1 MTDRSLKRKKVI
13 FRRLSLAFVLY
24 VVFFIIGLYFSNE
37 GVMAMPRAHFLLMY
51 SFIVAAQCV
60 SYWLVKTGYFNQ
72 DNDEVFTGI
81 QILVMNLSLIYVMTY
96 LDYTQQAALINVS
109 ILGLL
114 FGVFSLGRAYFL
126 FLSSVPIMAFSILI
140 ASHYFSG
147 TLSVPLNVAILQLLI
162 LSVLL
167 VSCSTIANYLSV
179 LRDNLKLN
187 HQQLGYKK
195 EDLEVAQRELLSVIR
210 QTEKKA
216 SRDELTGLF
225 NRRQF
230 GEVLHAQI
238 SVALSSKTP
247 LGFLLLDVDHFKPV
261 NDTYGHLAGD
271 KILRAFSK
279 IHEHCLRKTD
289 FIARY
294 GGEEF
299 VVLLPDAD
307 ESLLLE
313 IGERIRIFVESMIFD
328 DIKKGFHVTVSIGAT
343 HYLDQ
348 EAPDETIKRADLSL
362 YEAKNTGRNQMIY
375 AANSEKEYFS
385 YKASSK
391 TMIKAG

>member
-1 MTDRSLKRKKVI
+1 MPRTH
-13 FRRLSLAFVLY
+13 
-24 VVFFIIGLYFSNE
+24 FILMYAVIGLIQ
-37 GVMAMPRAHFLLMY
+37 G
-51 SFIVAAQCV
+51 I
-60 SYWLVKTGYFNQ
+60 SYWLAKTGYFNQ
-72 DNDEVFTGI
+72 YNDEVFTCI
-81 QILVMNLSLIYVMTY
+81 QILSMNLSLIYVMTY
-96 LDYTQQAALINVS
+96 LDYIQQVALINVS

-114 FGVFSLGRAYFL
+114 FGVFSLGRGYFL
-126 FLSSVPIMAFSILI
+126 FLSSVPLVAFAVFIG
-140 ASHYFSG
+140 SHYFSG
-147 TLSVPLNVAILQLLI
+147 TLGVSLNVAMFQLLI
-162 LSVLL
+162 LSILL

-179 LRDNLKLN
+179 LRVNLKLN
-187 HQQLGYKK
+187 HQQLRNKK

-216 SRDELTGLF
+216 SRDELTGLY

-238 SVALSSKTP
+238 SVALSSKAP
-247 LGFLLLDVDHFKPV
+247 LGFLLMDVDHFKPV

-307 ESLLLE
+307 EKLLLE
-313 IGERIRIFVESMIFD
+313 IGERIRVFVESMTFD

-362 YEAKNTGRNQMIY
+362 YQAKNTGRNQMIY
-375 AANSEKEYFS
+375 AANSEDKDFT
-385 YKASSK
+385 YKVSSQVMTK
-391 TMIKAG
+391 TG

>member
-1 MTDRSLKRKKVI
+1 MI
-13 FRRLSLAFVLY
+13 FRRLNLALILY
-24 VVFFIIGLYFSNE
+24 VVFFAIGLYFSDG
-37 GVMAMPRAHFLLMY
+37 GVMAMPRTHFILMY
-51 SFIVAAQCV
+51 ALIGLVQGI
-60 SYWLVKTGYFNQ
+60 SYWLAKTGYFNQ
-72 DNDEVFTGI
+72 RNDEVFTCI
-81 QILVMNLSLIYVMTY
+81 QILAMNLSLIYVMTY
-96 LDYTQQAALINVS
+96 LDYIQQVALINVS

-114 FGVFSLGRAYFL
+114 FGVFSLARGYFL
-126 FLSSVPIMAFSILI
+126 FLSSVPLVAFAVFIG
-140 ASHYFSG
+140 SHYFSG
-147 TLSVPLNVAILQLLI
+147 TLGVPLNVAILQFLI

-179 LRDNLKLN
+179 LRVDLKLN
-187 HQQLGYKK
+187 HQQLRNKK

-216 SRDELTGLF
+216 SRDELTGLY

-238 SVALSSKTP
+238 SVALSSKAP
-247 LGFLLLDVDHFKPV
+247 LGFLLMDVDHFKPV

-307 ESLLLE
+307 EKLLLE
-313 IGERIRIFVESMIFD
+313 IGERIRVFVESMIFD

-348 EAPDETIKRADLSL
+348 EAPDETIKRADLGL
-362 YEAKNTGRNQMIY
+362 YQAKNTGRNQMIY
-375 AANSEKEYFS
+375 AANSENEDFS
-385 YKASSK
+385 YKVSSQAMTK
-391 TMIKAG
+391 TG